1 MPVFDDSLEQL
12 MILEIAALIVAFG
25 TIAAVAVWTVVTGSP
40 PTPTSMRVRRAML
53 AILPPRLPLADRGRI
68 YELGS
73 GWGGLSRALADR
85 FPGQPVVGIEL
96 SPLSLALP
104 GNHALSAL
112 TPLLSKPAT
121 SSRGDSIHLCPFFG
135 SPQRLHL

>member
-1 MPVFDDSLEQL
+1 MGFLSMTFPGSCPAPRRRQFLTHTRSSASLP
-12 MILEIAALIVAFG
+12 
-25 TIAAVAVWTVVTGSP
+25 SC
-40 PTPTSMRVRRAML
+40 RRP
-53 AILPPRLPLADRGRI
+53 LPPSKSFSESEVVAD
-68 YELGS
+68 ESS
-73 GWGGLSRALADR
+73 GEGERADDTGVEAEVDE
-85 FPGQPVVGIEL
+85 VVGIEL
-96 SPLSLALP
+96 SPLSLALL